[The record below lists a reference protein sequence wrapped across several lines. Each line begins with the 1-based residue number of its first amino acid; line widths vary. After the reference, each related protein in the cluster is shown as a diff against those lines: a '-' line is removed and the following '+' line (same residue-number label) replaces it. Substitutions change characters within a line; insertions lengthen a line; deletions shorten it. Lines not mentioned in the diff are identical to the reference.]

1 MEYSAE
7 DISPVRK
14 KVVITTEPQE
24 VEAAI
29 MGAVA
34 LYKTSVQVDGFRK
47 GKVPASVIEQ
57 RFRDKIYEEARQDL
71 INVHINDVM
80 QKLDVSPLSG
90 LDVDTPDTFDRGKGF
105 SYTIEFEVLPTF
117 DLPPYEG
124 MDVEQEKVVLDEKEV
139 QDVLDRILR
148 DRAKLV
154 PIDGTGPAVDGQVAT
169 VDFAAFDNG
178 EPIEGV
184 KAESFDLALGERQ
197 ALEDFEA
204 LVKTVKYGE
213 EGEGEIRFPD
223 DFLAK
228 DLAGKTVTMKVKVHA
243 IKERQLPELN
253 DELAKTLGL
262 ESVDKLKETIAN
274 SYIQSRTNLNKSAA
288 QKNLLDG
295 LLKMVQFE
303 LPPSL
308 VETQMNTLLGDMAA
322 RLERQGRSLES
333 LGKSIEEL
341 RKEAQPQADELAR
354 SQVLLL
360 SIAKKEGLDVTDHE
374 VTTQIY
380 QLAMRTGEDFKSLR
394 EQYERS
400 GMIFVLRDRMLA
412 DKAMDL
418 VYAKA
423 NVKEVEPKAPEAGA
437 AGDAAPGASAS
448 AQPGEK
454 EDK

>member
-80 QKLDVSPLSG
+80 QKLNVMPLSG
-90 LDVDTPDTFDRGKGF
+90 LDVDTPDSFERGKGF
-105 SYTIEFEVLPTF
+105 AYTIEFEVLPAFT
-117 DLPPYEG
+117 LPPYEG
-124 MDVEQEKVVLDEKEV
+124 MDVEQEKVEVDQKEV
-139 QDVLDRILR
+139 QEVLDRILR
-148 DRAKLV
+148 DRAQLV
-154 PIDGTGPAVDGQVAT
+154 PVDGSGPAVDGQIAT
-169 VDFAAFDNG
+169 VDFAAFENG
-178 EPIEGV
+178 EPVEGV

-213 EGEGEIRFPD
+213 EGEGEIRFPE

-243 IKERQLPELN
+243 IKERKLPELD

-262 ESVDKLKETIAN
+262 ESVEKLKETIGN
-274 SYIQSRTNLNKSAA
+274 SYTQSRGNLNKSVA
-288 QKNLLDG
+288 QKTLLDA
-295 LLKMVQFE
+295 LLKMVEFE

-308 VETQMNTLLGDMAA
+308 VEVQMNTLLGDMAA

-333 LGKSIEEL
+333 LGKSMEEL
-341 RKEAQPQADELAR
+341 RKETQPQADELAR

-360 SIAKKEGLDVTDHE
+360 SIAKKEGLDVTDQE
-374 VTTQIY
+374 VNTQIY

-418 VYAKA
+418 IYAKA

-437 AGDAAPGASAS
+437 EGEAAPGATAS
-448 AQPGEK
+448 AQPGDK
-454 EDK
+454 EGK

>member
-90 LDVDTPDTFDRGKGF
+90 LDVDTPDAFERGKGF
-105 SYTIEFEVLPTF
+105 AYTIEFEVLPAFT
-117 DLPPYEG
+117 LPPYEG
-124 MDVEQEKVVLDEKEV
+124 MDVEQEKVVVDQKEV
-139 QDVLDRILR
+139 QEVLDRILR
-148 DRAKLV
+148 DRAQLV
-154 PIDGTGPAVDGQVAT
+154 PVDGTGPAVDGQIAT
-169 VDFAAFDNG
+169 VDFAAFENG
-178 EPIEGV
+178 EPVEGV

-243 IKERQLPELN
+243 IKERKLPELD

-262 ESVDKLKETIAN
+262 ESVEKLKETIGN
-274 SYIQSRTNLNKSAA
+274 SYTQSRGNLNKSVA
-288 QKNLLDG
+288 QKTLLDA
-295 LLKMVQFE
+295 LLKMVEFE

-308 VETQMNTLLGDMAA
+308 VEVQMNTLLGDMAA

-333 LGKSIEEL
+333 LGKSMEEL
-341 RKEAQPQADELAR
+341 RKEMQPQADELAR

-360 SIAKKEGLDVTDHE
+360 SIAKKEGLDVTDQE
-374 VTTQIY
+374 VNTQIY

-418 VYAKA
+418 IYAKA

-437 AGDAAPGASAS
+437 EGEAAPGASA
-448 AQPGEK
+448 QPGDK
-454 EDK
+454 EGK